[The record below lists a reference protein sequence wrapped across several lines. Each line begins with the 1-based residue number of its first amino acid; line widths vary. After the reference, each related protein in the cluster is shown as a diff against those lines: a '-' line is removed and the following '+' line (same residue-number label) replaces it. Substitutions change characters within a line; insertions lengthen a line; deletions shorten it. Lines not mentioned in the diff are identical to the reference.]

1 VLGATPARATLAYG
15 QPLTGPGLHLVATES
30 DHWVENLAGLGGCG
44 AHVLMGL
51 VGDSPQQGHPLLPV
65 VQVAAPGALATTAL
79 VDVDAVLTGDVAV
92 DAATLH
98 DLLVAT
104 VQRERQPVANAGGFV
119 DFQLSRGLL
128 GVST

>member
-1 VLGATPARATLAYG
+1 
-15 QPLTGPGLHLVATES
+15 VAETI
-30 DHWVENLAGLGGCG
+30 AG
-44 AHVLMGL
+44 
-51 VGDSPQQGHPLLPV
+51 
-65 VQVAAPGALATTAL
+65 APGIVIGVIEDVTAVAPEPTGLTAATRKKYAVPLARPVTII
-79 VDVDAVLTGDVAV
+79 DVAV

-98 DLLVAT
+98 GLLVAT